1 MAYGYL
7 ESFMYGEVADGVGA
21 WLVDA
26 ESNVAST
33 TLSDIVEGYVDKRS
47 RYASFML
54 KRDIGRWLKAN
65 LTCTGLKNAA
75 PFDYEV
81 CFSEQYFGC
90 SNQQFLQ
97 QVSQLLDVNLKRTKW
112 RNVKHFLKWR

>member
-7 ESFMYGEVADGVGA
+7 ESFMYGEVAEGVGA
-21 WLVDA
+21 WFVDA
-26 ESNVAST
+26 ESNVAPT
-33 TLSDIVEGYVDKRS
+33 ALSDIVKGYVDNRS
-47 RYASFML
+47 RFASFML
-54 KRDIGRWLKAN
+54 KRDIGRYLKAN
-65 LTCTGLKNAA
+65 LTATGLKNTA
-75 PFDYEV
+75 PFDYEL

-112 RNVKHFLKWR
+112 RNVKRFLKWR